1 MTNMEKVDINGNRGA
16 TLPVFLVGLGTGI
29 VLTLLITPV
38 SGAALRSS
46 IRRKLKDG
54 ADWMEGKAKA
64 ARDEVVTHAT
74 GLRDGVKA
82 AVGAVT
88 HS

>member
-1 MTNMEKVDINGNRGA
+1 MEKVDVNGNRST
-16 TLPVFLVGLGTGI
+16 TLPVFLAGLGTGI
-29 VLTLLITPV
+29 VLTLLITPL
-38 SGAALRSS
+38 SGAALRNG
-46 IRRKLKDG
+46 IGRKLKDG

-64 ARDEVVTHAT
+64 AKDEVVTHAT

-82 AVGAVT
+82 VVGAVT